1 MLSITPKSKTLNILD
16 KIIFS
21 CLILYSLTFL
31 LDIKINFLTTA
42 FAFGIIK
49 LIFIRPQVRIN
60 SKIFYLILLFI
71 LCTFL
76 SIVFNDV
83 SSFSLNNISTFK
95 SRFISPLLGIFII
108 FIYSFN
114 KYNINKLFIGFAFS
128 FFINALAVI
137 YQFFNG
143 DIISYGTRLT
153 GFNNSYMLLC
163 AVNLLILP
171 IIFVLAVHKSNMS
184 NKIRLFYLLTILVN
198 IPSVVFEN
206 TRIVY
211 VGLGIIFPLIIL
223 FSIKNKLK
231 AICFILL
238 LGIYSFTCFQLS
250 PAATQRFSNISTTT
264 QSDFSNYQRILMWQ
278 SSLNMFIEHPLFG
291 VGVGN
296 WHEQYTTNYQPPI
309 KTGDFYHPHNV
320 PLDMFSESGVVG
332 GGSYIILFIYLYYI
346 SIKNYLRKKDI
357 ISLAYIASLFA
368 YSINCLTDCMFC
380 GYNIKMPTTMFWLFT
395 GFYLILNKYVIISYN
410 NKDLNK

>member
-1 MLSITPKSKTLNILD
+1 MLSLTPKYKILNILD

-42 FAFGIIK
+42 FIFGIIK

-143 DIISYGTRLT
+143 DIVSYGTRLT

-171 IIFVLAVHKSNMS
+171 ILFVLAIHKSNIS
-184 NKIRLFYLLTILVN
+184 YKLRLLYLITIFVN
-198 IPSVVFEN
+198 IPAIIFEN

-211 VGLGIIFPLIIL
+211 LGIGIVFPLIIL
-223 FSIKNKLK
+223 FSIKNKYK
-231 AICFILL
+231 AIIFIILL
-238 LGIYSFTCFQLS
+238 NLYSYACFQIS
-250 PAATQRFSNISTTT
+250 PTSTQRFSNITTT
-264 QSDFSNYQRILMWQ
+264 SKSDFSNYQRILMWE
-278 SSLNMFIEHPLFG
+278 SSLKMFIDHPIFG
-291 VGVGN
+291 IGVGN
-296 WHEQYTTNYQPPI
+296 WHEQYTTNYTPPI

-320 PLDMFSESGVVG
+320 LLNMLSETGIL
-332 GGSYIILFIYLYYI
+332 GSISYLLLFLYLYYI
-346 SIKNYLRKKDI
+346 SIHNYLKKQDI
-357 ISLAYIASLFA
+357 FSLAYISSLLA
-368 YSINCLTDCMFC
+368 YTLNCLTDSMFC
-380 GYNIKMPTTMFWLFT
+380 GHNIKSSTTFFWLFT
-395 GFYLILNKYVIISYN
+395 GFYLILNKYIIISYN
-410 NKDLNK
+410 KKDLTK

>member
-1 MLSITPKSKTLNILD
+1 MLSLTPKYKILNILD

-42 FAFGIIK
+42 FIFGIIK
-49 LIFIRPQVRIN
+49 LIFIRPQVQIN
-60 SKIFYLILLFI
+60 SKIFHLILLFI

-76 SIVFNDV
+76 SIIFNDV
-83 SSFSLNNISTFK
+83 SSFSFDNISTFK

-143 DIISYGTRLT
+143 DIVSYGTRLT

-171 IIFVLAVHKSNMS
+171 ILFVLAIHKSNIS
-184 NKIRLFYLLTILVN
+184 YKLRLLYLITIFVN
-198 IPSVVFEN
+198 IPAIIFEN

-211 VGLGIIFPLIIL
+211 LGIGIVFPLIIL
-223 FSIKNKLK
+223 FSIKNKYK
-231 AICFILL
+231 AIIFIILL
-238 LGIYSFTCFQLS
+238 NLYSFVCFQRPPTS
-250 PAATQRFSNISTTT
+250 TQRFSNITTT
-264 QSDFSNYQRILMWQ
+264 SKSDFSNYQRILMWE
-278 SSLNMFIEHPLFG
+278 SSLKMFIDHPIFG
-291 VGVGN
+291 IGVGN
-296 WHEQYTTNYQPPI
+296 WHEQYTTNYTPPI

-320 PLDMFSESGVVG
+320 LLNMLSETGIL
-332 GGSYIILFIYLYYI
+332 GSISYLLLFLYLYYI
-346 SIKNYLRKKDI
+346 SIHNYLKKQDI
-357 ISLAYIASLFA
+357 FSLAYISSLLA
-368 YSINCLTDCMFC
+368 YTLNCLTDSMFC
-380 GYNIKMPTTMFWLFT
+380 GHNIKSPTTLFWLFT

-410 NKDLNK
+410 KKDLNK

>member
-1 MLSITPKSKTLNILD
+1 MISSNSNNKIINILD

-21 CLILYSLTFL
+21 CLIIYSLTFL

-42 FAFGIIK
+42 FIFGLIK
-49 LIFIRPQVRIN
+49 LFFIRPQIQIN
-60 SKIFYLILLFI
+60 NKIFHLILLFI

-83 SSFSLNNISTFK
+83 SSFSTDNISNFK
-95 SRFISPLLGIFII
+95 SRFISPLIGIFII

-114 KYNINKLFIGFAFS
+114 KYNINKIFIGFTFS

-143 DIISYGTRLT
+143 DIISPEIRLT

-171 IIFVLAVHKSNMS
+171 IIFVLAIHKSNIS
-184 NKIRLFYLLTILVN
+184 NKIRLFFLIAILINVPAV
-198 IPSVVFEN
+198 IFEN

-211 VGLGIIFPLIIL
+211 LGLGVIFPLIIL
-223 FSIKNKLK
+223 FSIKNKYK
-231 AICFILL
+231 AIILIILL
-238 LGIYSFTCFQLS
+238 SLYSYTCFQIS
-250 PAATQRFSNISTTT
+250 PTSTQRFSNITTT
-264 QSDFSNYQRILMWQ
+264 DKSDFSNYQRILMWQ
-278 SSLNMFIEHPLFG
+278 SSLNMFIEHPIFG

-296 WHEQYTTNYQPPI
+296 WHEQYTTNYTPPI

-320 PLDMFSESGVVG
+320 LLNMLSETGILG
-332 GGSYIILFIYLYYI
+332 GISYLLLFLYLYYI
-346 SIKNYLRKKDI
+346 SIKNYIKEQDI
-357 ISLAYIASLFA
+357 ISLAYISSLLA
-368 YSINCLTDCMFC
+368 YTINCLTDSMFC
-380 GYNIKMPTTMFWLFT
+380 GYNIKMPTTIFWLFT
-395 GFYLILNKYVIISYN
+395 GFYLILNKHIIISYN
-410 NKDLNK
+410 KKDLN